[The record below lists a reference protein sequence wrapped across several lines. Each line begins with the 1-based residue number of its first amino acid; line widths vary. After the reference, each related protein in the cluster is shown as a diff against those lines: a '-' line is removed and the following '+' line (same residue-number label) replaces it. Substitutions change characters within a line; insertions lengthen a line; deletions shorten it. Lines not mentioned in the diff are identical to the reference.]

1 MAKDTKKDAAGKM
14 NPLALKR
21 LDLAN
26 LLSRTRLV
34 SMTPQAIN
42 NWLQS
47 GCPRNSDGTFN
58 IIAVCAWLAAERR
71 KKELKANDPML
82 SGPNSPA
89 LEAYRKIKTK
99 REQLAYDRESRQ
111 LIPVEEVR
119 REWVD
124 MGHRMR
130 SALDAVCRT
139 LDPESNAAI
148 QHALDQVYGEDRE
161 RRAPG
166 ADPNPPRAS

>member
-1 MAKDTKKDAAGKM
+1 MAKDTKKNAAGKM

-26 LLSRTRLV
+26 LLSRTGQV
-34 SMTPQAIN
+34 SLTPQAIN
-42 NWLQS
+42 NWLQA
-47 GCPRNSDGTFN
+47 GCPRNADGTFN
-58 IIAVCAWLAAERR
+58 VLAVCGWLASQYR

-89 LEAYRKIKTK
+89 LEKYRTVKAK
-99 REQLAYDRESRQ
+99 REQLAYDRDVRQ

-119 REWVD
+119 RVWLD

-130 SALDAVCRT
+130 SALDAVCKT
-139 LDPESNAAI
+139 LDPESRATI
-148 QHALDQVYGEDRE
+148 QSALDQVYGEE
-161 RRAPG
+161 NASSAEG
-166 ADPNPPRAS
+166 NSPRTP